1 MSRGSTR
8 SRGHIRHN
16 VCQDTGAI
24 FGEKEEEAQPNVGDL
39 LEPKEE
45 LLSADEEDGEEDPE
59 AEEDAEGE
67 LLTEEKPLKPNESQ
81 PQSHWTTADE
91 DPGRG
96 SVVPKEEAEEVQHP
110 RDKEGPAAG
119 GASDAAANTNGHCK
133 SSVRTHN
140 KNNPDDE
147 EDAEADAENAEEEPE
162 DMDLDGD
169 LLSLSGEEDYNDEEL
184 QSLDSFYSG
193 ERFVTYAPHSLAPT
207 QSSHI
212 FPFHTAHSMRA
223 QAITIEIAVQ
233 AINTKPGPTVPVPV
247 PVDIDAEPG
256 RRRQQSESSGD
267 LYL

>member
-1 MSRGSTR
+1 MSRR
-8 SRGHIRHN
+8 KQAKPRA
-16 VCQDTGAI
+16 CLKL
-24 FGEKEEEAQPNVGDL
+24 GEKEEETQPNVGDL

-119 GASDAAANTNGHCK
+119 GASDAAANANGHCK

-140 KNNPDDE
+140 KSNPDDE

-162 DMDLDGD
+162 DMDLDDD
-169 LLSLSGEEDYNDEEL
+169 LLSLSGEEDYDDEEL
-184 QSLDSFYSG
+184 QSLDSFYS
-193 ERFVTYAPHSLAPT
+193 
-207 QSSHI
+207 
-212 FPFHTAHSMRA
+212 
-223 QAITIEIAVQ
+223 

-247 PVDIDAEPG
+247 PVPVPVDIDAEPS